1 MFVNTQ
7 LNTKL
12 INYWLLTLFFLVF
25 LMIVVGGLT
34 RLTDSGLSITK
45 WELIKG
51 ILPPLNDQQWL
62 NYFNEYKKIPE
73 FTLVNSNITLA
84 EFKIIFYWEYVHRL
98 LGRLIGIVSIFP
110 LLFFVYKYKNYNFN
124 LKKYFLIPIL
134 ISFQGIIG
142 WYMVE
147 SGLVDRVDV
156 SHFRLAAHLLLAFII
171 LSLIFWFILD
181 LNKIKT
187 FENKISNTFLSTI
200 LCLLGLQ
207 ILFGAFLAGMDGG
220 LIYQTWPDMNGSFF
234 PDDTNAYLM
243 FTSDTLNNPSIVQF
257 IHRTIAY
264 VIIVLII
271 YLNYIY
277 FKNNLPLAY
286 IIVFDFFICL
296 QIFLGIITLISGVP
310 ISYASLHQIGSI
322 FVLISFLLIFYKN
335 LKLTNSF

>member
-1 MFVNTQ
+1 
-7 LNTKL
+7 
-12 INYWLLTLFFLVF
+12 
-25 LMIVVGGLT
+25 MIVVGGLT

-110 LLFFVYKYKNYNFN
+110 LLFFIYKYKNYNFN
-124 LKKYFLIPIL
+124 LKKFFLIPIL
-134 ISFQGIIG
+134 ISFQGLIG

-171 LSLIFWFILD
+171 LSLIYWFILD

-234 PDDTNAYLM
+234 PDDTNVYLM

-277 FKNNLPLAY
+277 FKNNLPLVY
-286 IIVFDFFICL
+286 IIVFDFFISL

>member
-1 MFVNTQ
+1 
-7 LNTKL
+7 
-12 INYWLLTLFFLVF
+12 
-25 LMIVVGGLT
+25 
-34 RLTDSGLSITK
+34 
-45 WELIKG
+45 
-51 ILPPLNDQQWL
+51 
-62 NYFNEYKKIPE
+62 
-73 FTLVNSNITLA
+73 
-84 EFKIIFYWEYVHRL
+84 
-98 LGRLIGIVSIFP
+98 
-110 LLFFVYKYKNYNFN
+110 
-124 LKKYFLIPIL
+124 
-134 ISFQGIIG
+134 
-142 WYMVE
+142 MVE

-171 LSLIFWFILD
+171 LSLIYWFILD

-234 PDDTNAYLM
+234 PDDTNVYLM

>member
-1 MFVNTQ
+1 
-7 LNTKL
+7 
-12 INYWLLTLFFLVF
+12 
-25 LMIVVGGLT
+25 MIVVGGLT

-51 ILPPLNDQQWL
+51 ILPPLNDLQWL

-84 EFKIIFYWEYVHRL
+84 EFKIIFYWEYAHRL

-110 LLFFVYKYKNYNFN
+110 LLFFIYKYKNYNFN
-124 LKKYFLIPIL
+124 LKKFFLIPIL

-156 SHFRLAAHLLLAFII
+156 SHFRLAAHLFLAFII
-171 LSLIFWFILD
+171 LSLIYWFILD

-234 PDDTNAYLM
+234 PDDTNVYLM

-277 FKNNLPLAY
+277 FKNNLPFVY

>member
-1 MFVNTQ
+1 
-7 LNTKL
+7 
-12 INYWLLTLFFLVF
+12 
-25 LMIVVGGLT
+25 MIVVGGLT

-84 EFKIIFYWEYVHRL
+84 EFKIIFYWEYAHRL

-110 LLFFVYKYKNYNFN
+110 LLFFIYKYKNYNFN
-124 LKKYFLIPIL
+124 LKKFFLIPIL

-171 LSLIFWFILD
+171 LSLIYWFILD

-187 FENKISNTFLSTI
+187 FENKISNIFLSTI

-234 PDDTNAYLM
+234 PDDTNVYLM

>member
-1 MFVNTQ
+1 M
-7 LNTKL
+7 L
-12 INYWLLTLFFLVF
+12 ILFFLVF

-51 ILPPLNDQQWL
+51 ILPPLNDHQWL

-110 LLFFVYKYKNYNFN
+110 LLFFIYKYKNYNFN
-124 LKKYFLIPIL
+124 LKKFFLIPIL

-171 LSLIFWFILD
+171 LSLIYWFILD

-234 PDDTNAYLM
+234 PDDTNVYLM

-277 FKNNLPLAY
+277 FKNNLPLVY